1 MGALLEVLVC
11 AKALLVTSHV
21 AIGLAAGLR
30 LAVDDEAVLD
40 VLVLRSVRDRL
51 ALLGVLA
58 GASALLVTSH
68 VGVRFAVGLRLAVDD
83 EAVLDVLV
91 LRSVLDHFAV
101 YLVEL
106 GLPRFAHAE
115 FVVELRLA
123 VALGGA
129 VGAAGGVLVVVT

>member
-1 MGALLEVLVC
+1 MGALLEVLVG
-11 AKALLVTSHV
+11 AKALLVTFHV
-21 AIGLAAGLR
+21 DIGLAAGLR

-40 VLVLRSVRDRL
+40 VLVRRRLRDRL
-51 ALLGVLA
+51 
-58 GASALLVTSH
+58 
-68 VGVRFAVGLRLAVDD
+68 
-83 EAVLDVLV
+83 
-91 LRSVLDHFAV
+91 AV

-129 VGAAGGVLVVVT
+129 LCGAGGALVVVS